1 MVDGGDGGGGGGGAV
16 GLGPSTQVSA
26 HPSKQH
32 KPLLGQSG
40 EKKHQVRFIT
50 FKTKYLKLTP
60 SSPVSLCPGLQ
71 QLEIAPEH
79 SSEDFS
85 PGAGHSPTSSPP

>member
-1 MVDGGDGGGGGGGAV
+1 MVDGGDGGGVGGDAV

-40 EKKHQVRFIT
+40 QKSIKLDL
-50 FKTKYLKLTP
+50 LKLNM
-60 SSPVSLCPGLQ
+60 
-71 QLEIAPEH
+71 
-79 SSEDFS
+79 
-85 PGAGHSPTSSPP
+85 